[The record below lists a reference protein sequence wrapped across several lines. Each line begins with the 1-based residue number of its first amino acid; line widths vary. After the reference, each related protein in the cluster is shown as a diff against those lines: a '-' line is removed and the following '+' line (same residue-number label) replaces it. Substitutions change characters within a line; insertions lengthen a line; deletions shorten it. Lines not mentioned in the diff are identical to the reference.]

1 MLAFKAT
8 WHFHFGP
15 ASYVSDIMLSLLKDT
30 LVRVSQGKGFGN
42 ELSWTQRMM
51 CEWGAMFLTGPGLKG
66 QEQKL
71 ANEIASFK
79 APLESPVHQEVVK
92 RLFDCFVAIAH
103 RGMEDMACLHAD
115 YLKVMWIGGSD
126 DEKEKAIKC
135 WRTCLRHREDLDTG
149 FMAEHLVGEYSPLHL
164 W

>member
-15 ASYVSDIMLSLLKDT
+15 ASYVSDIMLSALKDT
-30 LVRVSQGKGFGN
+30 LVRVSQEKGFGN

-92 RLFDCFVAIAH
+92 RLFDCFVASISK
-103 RGMEDMACLHAD
+103 DC
-115 YLKVMWIGGSD
+115 VMMLGARELQPLEVWI
-126 DEKEKAIKC
+126 
-135 WRTCLRHREDLDTG
+135 LFVDL
-149 FMAEHLVGEYSPLHL
+149 
-164 W
+164 